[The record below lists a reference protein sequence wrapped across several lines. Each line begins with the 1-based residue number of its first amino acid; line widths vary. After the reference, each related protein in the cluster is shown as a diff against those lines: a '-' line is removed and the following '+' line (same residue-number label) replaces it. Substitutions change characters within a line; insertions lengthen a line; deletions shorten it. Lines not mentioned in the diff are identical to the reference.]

1 MTKKHHFKPFNL
13 HFIAVDPSRNTLG
26 VGAQEVRIEP
36 LLMSLLVRLV
46 QAEGATVSRQELLQD
61 VWSNDEGSDEAL
73 SQAISRLRKALDRQ
87 LQNTS
92 RSLLAGDALI
102 ETIPK
107 VGYRLVIDTDTNQAS
122 EAEADSQMTTV
133 FETRLIQGDD
143 KRLRQQWSKQENSG
157 QKSEQ
162 RPKLRIQQTHLLW
175 LAIAVLMLLVAVQ
188 FMRQPQIEKREIEI
202 YLDEP
207 PSLG

>member
-1 MTKKHHFKPFNL
+1 MTKKHHYKPFNL

-61 VWSNDEGSDEAL
+61 VWPNDEGSDEAL

-107 VGYRLVIDTDTNQAS
+107 VGYRLVIDTDTGQAS
-122 EAEADSQMTTV
+122 EAEAVSQVTAAV
-133 FETRLIQGDD
+133 ETRLIQGDD
-143 KRLRQQWSKQENSG
+143 KHLAQ
-157 QKSEQ
+157 Q

-175 LAIAVLMLLVAVQ
+175 LAIAVLMLLVAFQ

-207 PSLG
+207 PGLG